1 MSNLSVRLQN
11 LSESATIAM
20 AAKARELKSQGIDV
34 ISLSLGEPDFKT
46 PEYIREAAKTAIDSG
61 DYFAYPPVPGY
72 ADFRETI
79 AKKFREQN
87 NLQSTANNIVVST
100 GAKQS
105 IANVM
110 LSLVDPGDEVLVL
123 SPYWVSYSDIIKLAE
138 GKPVLVKGSLEND
151 FKATANQIEA
161 AITNKTKLLIFS
173 SPCNPTG
180 SVFSKEELE
189 SIANVLRKHPNILV
203 ISDEIYE
210 HINFSGK
217 HCSIGALP
225 GMQDRTITVNGVSKA
240 FAMTGWRIGFIT
252 APEWIAKACSKIQGQ
267 FTSGA
272 SSIAQRAAK
281 AALEGDLS
289 PTQEMTNEYLARRNM
304 VYDLLQDIPGVKSNM
319 PGGAFYFFPDISS
332 YFGSSD
338 GEHSIQSATD
348 MSMYLLEKYQVSV
361 VTGEAFGAPNC
372 IRLSYAA
379 SREQLVEALSRIKT
393 AFSKLRKDGESQ

>member
-20 AAKARELKSQGIDV
+20 SAKARELKSKGVDV

-46 PEYIREAAKTAIDSG
+46 PEYIQEAAKNAIDSG

-72 ADFRETI
+72 ADLRETI

-87 NLQSTANNIVVST
+87 NLKSSANNIVVST

-110 LSLVDPGDEVLVL
+110 LSLVDPGDEVIIL
-123 SPYWVSYSDIIKLAE
+123 SPYWVSYSDIVKVAE
-138 GKPVLVKGSLEND
+138 GKPVMVAGSLEND
-151 FKATANQIEA
+151 FKANASQLEEA
-161 AITNKTKLLIFS
+161 ISDKTKLMIFS

-189 SIANVLRKHPNILV
+189 AMAKVLNKYPDIMV

-217 HCSIGALP
+217 HYSIGALP

-252 APEWIAKACSKIQGQ
+252 APEWVAKACSKIQGQ

-272 SSIAQRAAK
+272 SSISQRAAL

-289 PTQEMTNEYLARRNM
+289 PTREMADEYLARRNM
-304 VYDLLQDIPGVKSNM
+304 VYDLLQDIPGVKSYM
-319 PGGAFYFFPDISS
+319 PGGAFYFFPDVSS
-332 YFGSSD
+332 FFGSSD
-338 GEHSIQSATD
+338 GERTIENATD

-372 IRLSYAA
+372 IRISYAA
-379 SREQLVEALSRIKT
+379 SREQLVEALSRIKA
-393 AFSKLRKDGESQ
+393 AFSKLE